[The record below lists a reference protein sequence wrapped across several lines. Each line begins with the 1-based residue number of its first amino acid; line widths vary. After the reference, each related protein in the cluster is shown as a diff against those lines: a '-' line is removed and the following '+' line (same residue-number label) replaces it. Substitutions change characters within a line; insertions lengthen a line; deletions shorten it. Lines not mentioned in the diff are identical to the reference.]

1 MVIMHFQCA
10 YKFRAMSWSIN
21 NVMSHLYYYLFYM
34 LNSGELVP
42 IPVTLL
48 ALYELLLMMMMMI
61 SVFDFLCIMCDFGN
75 LNRSSVFAG

>member
-21 NVMSHLYYYLFYM
+21 NVMSDLYYYLFYI

-48 ALYELLLMMMMMI
+48 ALNELLLMMMVI
-61 SVFDFLCIMCDFGN
+61 SVFDFLCIMCDFEN

>member
-1 MVIMHFQCA
+1 MHFQCA

-48 ALYELLLMMMMMI
+48 ALYVRVVVDDDDGDQCL
-61 SVFDFLCIMCDFGN
+61 
-75 LNRSSVFAG
+75 